1 MLVGF
6 RVLNIYQNYPYYS
19 LVPYYNYTIT
29 YPKTLLKETAPIVDA
44 EILLTLRFEG
54 LIYQGFIHSFVTILS
69 NRGSNGK
76 SHKKE

>member
-1 MLVGF
+1 MLAGF

-19 LVPYYNYTIT
+19 LVPYYIYTIT

-44 EILLTLRFEG
+44 EILLNPRFEG
-54 LIYQGFIHSFVTILS
+54 LIYQGFIHRFVAILS